1 MGAKIDGAG
10 TSVVQ
15 IEGVKRLS
23 DAEHTVIPDRIVAAT
38 YLSCGAAA
46 GGTLELTN
54 VVPSHMEAVLSVA
67 EQYGAKLYISE
78 DRIVQVAPKRLAPV
92 KMIRTQPHPGLSDGC
107 AVALDGR
114 ADAGAGA
121 RVFL

>member
-1 MGAKIDGAG
+1 MLAASLTEGTTLITNAAKEPEIIDLQNYLNCMGAKIDGAG

-46 GGTLELTN
+46 GG
-54 VVPSHMEAVLSVA
+54 
-67 EQYGAKLYISE
+67 
-78 DRIVQVAPKRLAPV
+78 
-92 KMIRTQPHPGLSDGC
+92 
-107 AVALDGR
+107 
-114 ADAGAGA
+114 
-121 RVFL
+121 